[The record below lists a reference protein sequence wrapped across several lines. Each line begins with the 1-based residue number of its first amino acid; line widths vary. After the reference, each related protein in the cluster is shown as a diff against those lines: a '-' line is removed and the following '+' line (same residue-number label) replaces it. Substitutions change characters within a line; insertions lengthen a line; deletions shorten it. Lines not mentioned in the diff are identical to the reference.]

1 MNDLPVPKTSADLT
15 QVPMLDPAKP
25 TRATTAQEY
34 ARLFFRDVDGTEMGM
49 AIYQASG
56 GSLGWWEY
64 SLDGGAT
71 YIKVR
76 GTGRTERERGSG
88 KKKGSGMKQRNRK
101 WGGTREKEMG

>member
-1 MNDLPVPKTSADLT
+1 MPVNDLPVPKTSADLT
-15 QVPMLDPAKP
+15 QVPMLDPEMP

-56 GSLGWWEY
+56 GSLGTWEY

-71 YIKVR
+71 YIKVKDMGQGRGKGRGDEPKR
-76 GTGRTERERGSG
+76 GTGQRER
-88 KKKGSGMKQRNRK
+88 
-101 WGGTREKEMG
+101 